1 MASTARKSDPGLWD
15 KVKAEVT
22 AGEKGGAAGQW
33 SARKAQ
39 FAVQEYKRRGGGY
52 VGRKSPDNHLTQ
64 WTKEDWGTK
73 SGHDSREAGERYL
86 PKDAREALTSA
97 EYKRSSAKKRADAKK
112 GEQFSRQPN
121 DVAAKSARHRHS

>member
-15 KVKAEVT
+15 NVKAEVT

-86 PKDAREALTSA
+86 PKDAREALTPA

-112 GEQFSRQPN
+112 GEQFSRQPR
-121 DVAAKSARHRHS
+121 DVAAKSAPHRHS